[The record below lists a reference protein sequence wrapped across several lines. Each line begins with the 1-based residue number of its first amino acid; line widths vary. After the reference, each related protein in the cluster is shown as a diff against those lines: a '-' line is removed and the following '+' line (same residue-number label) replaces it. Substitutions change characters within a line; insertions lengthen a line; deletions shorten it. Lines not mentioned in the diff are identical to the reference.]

1 MNDLTHN
8 ESQNGSPKS
17 QVCLILILEIGIA
30 CSMEF
35 SWERMKM
42 SGVIIELNSIGRK
55 LLGTNIQRLQA
66 FKPHVNYAY
75 LLGRC
80 YKLVSI
86 RKSHPLRNTFY
97 SSKA

>member
-1 MNDLTHN
+1 
-8 ESQNGSPKS
+8 
-17 QVCLILILEIGIA
+17 
-30 CSMEF
+30 
-35 SWERMKM
+35 M

-66 FKPHVNYAY
+66 FKPQVNYAY
-75 LLGRC
+75 LGRC

-86 RKSHPLRNTFY
+86 RKSHPLRNIFY

>member
-17 QVCLILILEIGIA
+17 QECLILILEIGVA

-35 SWERMKM
+35 SRKGMNM
-42 SGVIIELNSIGRK
+42 SGIIIELNSIRRK

-66 FKPHVNYAY
+66 FKPQVNYAY
-75 LLGRC
+75 LGRC
-80 YKLVSI
+80 HKLV
-86 RKSHPLRNTFY
+86 RLESHIPLGIIFY

>member
-66 FKPHVNYAY
+66 FKPQVNYAY
-75 LLGRC
+75 FGRC

-86 RKSHPLRNTFY
+86 RKSHPLRNIFY